1 MANER
6 RRKAVTN
13 EVNTRDRIGKGKR
26 HVLPQHKGKVPKVA
40 PKMKNLQRK
49 AGNR

>member
-1 MANER
+1 MA
-6 RRKAVTN
+6 RKSVTN
-13 EVNTRDRIGKGKR
+13 EVNTKDRNGHGKR
-26 HVLPQHKGKVPKVA
+26 HVLPQHKGKLPKAA